1 MNKTNF
7 KHVARRLIEHNQLDF
22 LPLRHHLKGYS
33 TASLKGDF
41 SAGLNVA
48 LLAFPQGMAY
58 ALIAGLP
65 IQYGIYGSAI
75 AAIVATFFAGSRF
88 ITLGPTNATSV
99 VLASAFAAMGIMAAD
114 ERAAYMPLL
123 LVMVGLL
130 LIVGAYLKVANLI
143 QYISRTVV
151 VGYITAAAL
160 LIIIGQLKNVF
171 GIQFLPGE
179 EAITF
184 FDKLY
189 LTFKHIPEARPES
202 IILSLGTLGL
212 FYLLNTRFSK
222 LPNVAITLVVMSGL
236 AVAATKIAATQGYE
250 LSFQWLS
257 AISVSEWK
265 FTPPALNFDMISH
278 VANVSM
284 AIALLCVLE
293 GTSIGKSLAARSG
306 ERLDAN
312 QEMFSIGSANTM
324 CGLFSGM
331 PASGSLTRSQLSW
344 DSGGQTPIASL
355 INGLTVAAGAFV
367 LGPLIK
373 YVPQSVLAVLVITI
387 GLSLVN
393 KRSIVLV
400 TKSTRGDAIVF
411 YATLVSG
418 LLVPLD
424 TAIYFGVGLSIIL
437 FLRKAASPDLIE
449 YGFNDEGQLAELEEN
464 KKRRNPEISII
475 HVVGDLFFG
484 AAEIF
489 RDQMRRVC
497 EDENLKI
504 VIVKMRNARHLDA
517 TAVMAIEELLKFMKK
532 HDRYLL
538 FSECKKEV
546 IRVFKNSGLLEEMGR
561 SDSVFPD
568 TPQNPTRSTAN
579 ALKRAMKILDG
590 QQADIKIYVNPGTK
604 KNEDA

>member
-1 MNKTNF
+1 MKTGNL
-7 KHVARRLIEHNQLDF
+7 KQVARWLIDQNQLDF
-22 LPLRHHLKGYS
+22 LPIRRHLKGYNG
-33 TASLKGDF
+33 AALKGDF
-41 SAGLNVA
+41 RAGVNVA

-65 IQYGIYGSAI
+65 IQYGIYGSAV

-99 VLASAFAAMGIMAAD
+99 VLASAFAAMGIMDAAV
-114 ERAAYMPLL
+114 RASYMP
-123 LVMVGLL
+123 VL
-130 LIVGAYLKVANLI
+130 LIIVGILLIAGAYLKVANLI

-171 GIQFLPGE
+171 GVKFLPGE

-184 FDKLY
+184 FDKLI
-189 LTFKHIPEARPES
+189 LTFKHIGEAHPES
-202 IILSLGTLGL
+202 IILSIGTLIL
-212 FYLLNTRFSK
+212 FYLLNHKFAK
-222 LPNVAITLVVMSGL
+222 LPNVAITLIVMSGL
-236 AVAATKIAATQGYE
+236 AVAATEIGAARGYE
-250 LSFQWLS
+250 LTFQWLS
-257 AISVSEWK
+257 PIDASQWK
-265 FTPPALNFDMISH
+265 FTPPPLNFDMISQ
-278 VANVSM
+278 VANVAL

-312 QEMFSIGSANTM
+312 QEMFCIGTANAM
-324 CGLFSGM
+324 SGLFSGM

-344 DSGGQTPIASL
+344 DSGGQSPIASL
-355 INGLTVAAGAFV
+355 INGLIVATGAFV
-367 LGPLIK
+367 LGPFIK
-373 YVPQSVLAVLVITI
+373 FVPQSVLAVLVITI

-393 KRSIVLV
+393 KRAIKLV

-411 YATLVSG
+411 FSTLIAG

-424 TAIYFGVGLSIIL
+424 TAIYFGVGLSIVL
-437 FLRKAASPDLIE
+437 FLRKAASPEMIE
-449 YGFNDEGQLAELEEN
+449 YGFNDEGQLAELEQN
-464 KKRRNPEISII
+464 KERRNPEISII

-561 SDSVFPD
+561 SESVFPD

-579 ALKRAMKILDG
+579 ALKRAMQILDG

-604 KNEDA
+604 KNEDD